1 MLYKREGVDAL
12 HDKEVNYLQR
22 VVVCTVCTA
31 LRETS
36 LSPLRVVI
44 SQSKSGNIRVETD
57 DYPGYT
63 LCALIANK

>member
-22 VVVCTVCTA
+22 VVVCTVCTT

-44 SQSKSGNIRVETD
+44 GQSKSGNIRVETD

-63 LCALIANK
+63 LCALIC